1 MLIFKML
8 ENQINS
14 KSLGAN
20 KTKGPTKQD
29 RY

>member
-1 MLIFKML
+1 ML